1 MTELKE
7 GLKAPL
13 FKGVDQNGDTISLKD
28 LFGKKL
34 VLYFYPHDNT
44 PTCTNQACNLRDN
57 YSLLIKNGF
66 HIIGISTDDV
76 NSHKK
81 FEKKYDLPFSLI
93 ADTNNNISEKYG
105 VWGWKKFM
113 GKEYVGMHRT
123 TFLIDEK
130 GRIKK
135 IIKKPDTKHHAE
147 QILTVWEEK

>member
-34 VLYFYPHDNT
+34 ILYFYPHDNT
-44 PTCTNQACNLRDN
+44 PTCSNQACNLRDN
-57 YSLLIKNGF
+57 YSLLMKNGF
-66 HIIGISTDDV
+66 HIIGISTDDMK
-76 NSHKK
+76 SHKK
-81 FEKKYDLPFSLI
+81 FEKKFNLPFSLI
-93 ADTNNNISEKYG
+93 ADTNNSISEKYG

-123 TFLIDEK
+123 TFLIDQNGK
-130 GRIKK
+130 IKK
-135 IIKKPDTKHHAE
+135 IIEKPETKRHAE
-147 QILTVWEEK
+147 QILMVWEEK

>member
-105 VWGWKKFM
+105 VWGLKKFM

-130 GRIKK
+130 GV
-135 IIKKPDTKHHAE
+135 IIQAWYKVKPEDTVPNAIAALK
-147 QILTVWEEK
+147 